1 MQYLLVLVLLAPIAQ
16 LPPPEDT
23 PEEVLRAEIY
33 TSARSPIDGRP
44 LSAREYIEEL
54 DKLAEDTIP
63 PQYYVSQELREL
75 IELLRLRRLLRR
87 FIPFIP

>member
-1 MQYLLVLVLLAPIAQ
+1 MQYLLILVLLAPIAQ

-44 LSAREYIEEL
+44 LSAQEYIEEL

-63 PQYYVSQELREL
+63 PQYFVSQNCA
-75 IELLRLRRLLRR
+75 I
-87 FIPFIP
+87 

>member
-1 MQYLLVLVLLAPIAQ
+1 MQYLLLMVLLMVQ

-23 PEEVLRAEIY
+23 PEEVMRAEIY

-44 LSAREYIEEL
+44 LSASEYIEEL

-87 FIPFIP
+87 FVPFVP

>member
-1 MQYLLVLVLLAPIAQ
+1 MQYLLVWFLVAGAP

-33 TSARSPIDGRP
+33 TSARSPVDGRP
-44 LSAREYIEEL
+44 LSAKEYLEEL
-54 DKLAEDTIP
+54 EQLAESTIP
-63 PQYYVSQELREL
+63 PQYYVSQELRDL